1 MPRIPTQTMTSLRK
15 RSKSTTAK
23 NGKTPPY
30 PPLQH
35 KCSHEGCDWSYKN
48 PTDLSRHTARHLS
61 PEEREKLM
69 HHCPFPGCTH
79 KSLQKSNM
87 KTHYTSKHTTEKPYA
102 CNQCDFGTSDPSCYH
117 RHMCGQHGYVPRTE
131 PRKRKSAA
139 RDIMPVPDVVVVE
152 SEAQEPVEVP
162 VASGSGFSSPSPSA
176 AAASPFARPVYPLVV
191 LRAGL
196 PLRRRTRRLPVR
208 SRRVSLLLLLLGE
221 LISLFASPE
230 GIVTPDVVNPK
241 DLLYVP
247 QEASP
252 THLYPVDGSTECKA
266 ELEKSDFSAYTQ
278 GRFEANVFL
287 PTSDPSLS
295 LSLSPSLSP
304 SPSSSHIAHYAAA
317 TCDLPPTTWYPNH
330 IPWTDEEA
338 SLFFASPAYSPPPP
352 PAVDVD
358 YRFAPA
364 SVVDAAL
371 NGYWAPSAQFTGEY
385 STVIY

>member
-176 AAASPFARPVYPLVV
+176 AAASPSPAPSTPSSCYELGYPYDVAPYDLDAYLSFSSSSGVDFSLVDW
-191 LRAGL
+191 
-196 PLRRRTRRLPVR
+196 
-208 SRRVSLLLLLLGE
+208 SLQE

-230 GIVTPDVVNPK
+230 GTSTQRTSYTTSTP
-241 DLLYVP
+241 
-247 QEASP
+247 SM
-252 THLYPVDGSTECKA
+252 
-266 ELEKSDFSAYTQ
+266 
-278 GRFEANVFL
+278 
-287 PTSDPSLS
+287 DP
-295 LSLSPSLSP
+295 PNAR
-304 SPSSSHIAHYAAA
+304 PSSRRAISALTHKDASRRMSSCLPPTLPFPFPYAAA

>member
-1 MPRIPTQTMTSLRK
+1 MPRIPTQTSALLRK

-117 RHMCGQHGYVPRTE
+117 RHMCGQHGYVPGTE

-139 RDIMPVPDVVVVE
+139 RDIIPDVVVVE

-176 AAASPFARPVYPLVV
+176 DDASPSPAPSTPSSCYELGYPYDVAPYDLDAYLSSSSSGVDFSLVDW
-191 LRAGL
+191 
-196 PLRRRTRRLPVR
+196 
-208 SRRVSLLLLLLGE
+208 SLQE
-221 LISLFASPE
+221 LISLFATPE
-230 GIVTPDVVNPK
+230 GTVNPK
-241 DLLYVP
+241 DLSYD
-247 QEASP
+247 
-252 THLYPVDGSTECKA
+252 LYPSNDCKA
-266 ELEKSDFSAYTQ
+266 EPEKSDFSAYTQ

-295 LSLSPSLSP
+295 LSLSLSP
-304 SPSSSHIAHYAAA
+304 SPSPVATSAHYAAA
-317 TCDLPPTTWYPNH
+317 TCDLPPMAWYPNH

-338 SLFFASPAYSPPPP
+338 SLFFAPPPPAYSPPPP

-364 SVVDAAL
+364 SVVD
-371 NGYWAPSAQFTGEY
+371 GYGHLAPSAQFSGEY
-385 STVIY
+385 SGVIY